1 MANSYAVED
10 IVNQAARAAGVPMR
24 TQDIYEGSDLSRVA
38 LELYGQ
44 SRDELLDLRDWSFSR
59 RTVALTLL
67 KGPPPAGGY
76 NFAQPWSNLY
86 PAPGFLF
93 EYSYPADVLDVRS
106 IYAPPGP
113 MPDLDPLPALWRV
126 DNDPTPNIVDGIAV
140 GPAAKVIYCNLVDA
154 LMNYRAQITD
164 PGTFD
169 TGFTTSLIQS
179 LGKKF
184 AKAFGQPPQETQADT
199 AEAIST
205 ANIAS
210 SLRG

>member
-1 MANSYAVED
+1 MKAATSRASRWRSTGKAATNSSTFATGRSLG
-10 IVNQAARAAGVPMR
+10 ARV
-24 TQDIYEGSDLSRVA
+24 Q
-38 LELYGQ
+38 
-44 SRDELLDLRDWSFSR
+44 
-59 RTVALTLL
+59 LTLL

-76 NFAQPWSNLY
+76 NFANPWSSLY

-93 EYSYPADVLDVRS
+93 EAAYPADCLDVRS
-106 IYAPPGP
+106 IYAPPGL

-126 DNDPTPNIVDGIAV
+126 DNDPTPNIVGGVAV
-140 GPAAKVIYCNLVDA
+140 GPGAKVIYHNVVDA
-154 LMNYRAQITD
+154 IMNYRARITD

-184 AKAFGQPPQETQADT
+184 AKAFGQPPQETQQDT

-205 ANIAS
+205 ANLAS
-210 SLRG
+210 SLERVGRW